1 MEAGKQQFDK
11 QYNETIAKN
20 KEMINQIKAKIQSN
34 AS

>member
-11 QYNETIAKN
+11 QYNEVIAKN